1 VPREDLS
8 EERRSRR
15 YRARAETPLS
25 KEAGVRLFLHHG
37 QPVQLALA
45 EWLEELAVYGNAL
58 RPQDAETAYQ
68 MSQVIENWHLVRVAL
83 RASGV

>member
-1 VPREDLS
+1 LLS
-8 EERRSRR
+8 PLKSV
-15 YRARAETPLS
+15 RAKAFPPL
-25 KEAGVRLFLHHG
+25 KQGKLLNPLHHG
-37 QPVQLALA
+37 QPAQLALA

-68 MSQVIENWHLVRVAL
+68 LSQAIENWYLVRVAL